1 MTNKL
6 DIKNEM
12 RAIDTKDR
20 AWYKSLTK
28 EEREKYDKQLWI
40 QMRWASSVKGSN
52 AASFLMLVNEF
63 ANLDFNTLKKHPQL
77 QLQLL
82 QIAGTGKTEY
92 HEWIAPGK
100 GATKDKFAAWVAS
113 EFPEYNDEELELF
126 MQTNTK
132 ADFYDRLEQAGM
144 TPKEIAAILGARHK
158 KDGTG
163 WDD

>member
-1 MTNKL
+1 MSKL
-6 DIKNEM
+6 DIKSEM

-40 QMRWASSVKGSN
+40 QMRWASSVKGTNS
-52 AASFLMLVNEF
+52 ASYLMLVNEF
-63 ANLDFNTLKKHPQL
+63 TNVDFNALTKHPQL

-100 GATKDKFAAWVAS
+100 GIKKNKFMTWLA
-113 EFPEYNDEELELF
+113 ERYPEYNDDELELF
-126 MQTNTK
+126 AQSNDKEVFVDRMEQEGLTK
-132 ADFYDRLEQAGM
+132 
-144 TPKEIAAILGARHK
+144 KEI
-158 KDGTG
+158 KDIFK
-163 WDD
+163 

>member
-1 MTNKL
+1 MSKL

-40 QMRWASSVKGSN
+40 QMRWASSVRGAN
-52 AASFLMLVNEF
+52 APNYLMLVNEF
-63 ANLDFNTLKKHPQL
+63 ANVDFNTLKSHPQL

-100 GATKDKFAAWVAS
+100 AGKKNKFMTWLA
-113 EFPEYNDEELELF
+113 EQFPNYNEDELELF
-126 MQTNTK
+126 AQTNDK
-132 ADFYDRLEQAGM
+132 EVFVDRMEQQGM
-144 TPKEIAAILGARHK
+144 TPKEIKEIFK
-158 KDGTG
+158 
-163 WDD
+163 

>member
-1 MTNKL
+1 MNKL
-6 DIKNEM
+6 DIKSEM

-40 QMRWASSVKGSN
+40 QMRWASSVRGAN
-52 AASFLMLVNEF
+52 AATYLMLVNEF
-63 ANLDFNTLKKHPQL
+63 TNVDFNVLKNHPQL

-82 QIAGTGKTEY
+82 QVAGTGRTEY

-100 GATKDKFAAWVAS
+100 GGTIKDQLEAWVAD
-113 EFPEYNDEELELF
+113 EFPEYNEEERKLF
-126 MQTNTK
+126 IQTNTK
-132 ADFYDRLEQAGM
+132 ADFNDRMEQAGM